1 MSKQRIKSKL
11 DEFEKRLEIDDEVF
25 TRDEVFRYHR
35 VLMHIQGA
43 VEHAVERKVL
53 KEFDHDAYVKYTQI
67 SVRILEEM
75 MKPPYD
81 NPVKYAREHW
91 PDFWEPGGI
100 YDLWMRGEEP
110 GAHPTL

>member
-11 DEFEKRLEIDDEVF
+11 DEFEKRLQIDGQTF

-35 VLMHIQGA
+35 VLTHIKNA
-43 VEHAVERKVL
+43 VLEEAEKEIL
-53 KEFDHDAYVKYTQI
+53 KEFSHNDYVKFTEI
-67 SVRILEEM
+67 SIRIINRM

-81 NPVKYAREHW
+81 TPVKYARQHW
-91 PDFWEPGGI
+91 PHFWDMGGT